1 MSKPK
6 ILFFDIETSPLQAWV
21 WQQGQ
26 QYVNHKQ
33 LVKGH
38 SRWGVIC
45 IGYAW
50 NDGKPAKCIDWGWD
64 EQDTGKVIAEFDKIA
79 ATADL
84 IIGKNSKRFDVPM
97 INAARMFA
105 GLPGLPQW
113 AMSHDDL
120 EQQMRRYF
128 RVPSQSLDY
137 YSSELGIGGKDKM
150 EMQDWID
157 IVEKNNPKK
166 LAKMIKYC
174 KKDITDTRTL
184 WNKLS
189 EHFDPKFN
197 SSRFNENGI
206 ACKHAD
212 CGSNDIYKNGTRMAS
227 SIKYQLYNCKSC
239 GRYAGRAVVS
249 SVTNNPGR
257 IQ

>member
-1 MSKPK
+1 MKPK
-6 ILFFDIETSPLQAWV
+6 ILFFDIETSPLQAWI
-21 WQQGQ
+21 WSQGQ

-38 SRWGVIC
+38 SRWGIIC
-45 IGYAW
+45 ICYAW
-50 NDGKPAKCIDWGWD
+50 NDGKPAKSIDWGWE
-64 EQDTGKVIAEFDKIA
+64 EQDTGKVIQEFDEVVK
-79 ATADL
+79 TADL

-113 AMSHDDL
+113 ALAHDDL
-120 EQQMRRYF
+120 EQQMRKYF

-137 YSSELGIGGKDKM
+137 YSKELGIGGKDKM

-157 IVEKNNPKK
+157 IVEKNDERK
-166 LAKMIKYC
+166 LTKMIKYC

-189 EHFDPKFN
+189 EHFDSSFN
-197 SSRFNENGI
+197 LARFSGERL
-206 ACKHAD
+206 ACKHAN
-212 CGSNDIYKNGTRMAS
+212 CGSLDLIKFGTKCS
-227 SIKYQLYNCKSC
+227 GGKKYQMYSCKSC
-239 GRYAGRAVVS
+239 GRYAGKTLISYLTGNEGAIS
-249 SVTNNPGR
+249 
-257 IQ
+257 